1 MKKFLALVLVG
12 VMTFS
17 GAAFAAPSP
26 SAQAVSATVST
37 SNGGGK
43 TALQQAAEEAGMSEQ
58 EYSNNSVVTIDGI
71 DDVAPMGIP
80 TGIYL
85 NGKKLNY
92 TIHIFKLGKPVIK
105 SIKDFA
111 GNRKI
116 INTFGIKNGFDQNV
130 QTSFYCPRIKATDKV
145 GVYQKVG
152 NEMVKLT
159 SSVRDEHVDVVLKG
173 TGYVVVLAE

>member
-12 VMTFS
+12 VMAFS
-17 GAAFAAPSP
+17 GAVLAAPSP

-71 DDVAPMGIP
+71 EDVAPMGIP
-80 TGIYL
+80 TGVYL
-85 NGKKLNY
+85 DGKKINY

-111 GNRKI
+111 GKRKI
-116 INTFGIKNGFDQNV
+116 INTFGIKNRYDQNV

-145 GVYQKVG
+145 SVYQKVG

-159 SSVRDEHVDVVLKG
+159 SSVRDEHVDVVLRG

>member
-12 VMTFS
+12 VMAFS
-17 GAAFAAPSP
+17 GAVLAAPSP
-26 SAQAVSATVST
+26 SAQAVSATVSS
-37 SNGGGK
+37 SNDGGK

-92 TIHIFKLGKPVIK
+92 TIQIFKLGKNVVK
-105 SIKDFA
+105 SVKDFA

-116 INTFGIKNGFDQNV
+116 INTFGIKNRYDQNV
-130 QTSFYCPRIKATDKV
+130 QASFYCPRIKSTDKV
-145 GVYQKVG
+145 SVYQKVG

-159 SSVRDEHVDVVLKG
+159 TKVRDEHVDVVLKG
-173 TGYVVVLAE
+173 SGYVVVLAE

>member
-17 GAAFAAPSP
+17 GAVFAAPSP
-26 SAQAVSATVST
+26 SAQAVSATAT
-37 SNGGGK
+37 SNNGGK